1 MRAYT
6 LIILAVLLATT
17 AQADTPAGG
26 AGEPLAPGAWRARYG
41 GQGADDDA
49 FELVT
54 SAAHGTLESF
64 KILKHQY
71 YQKDRASVRG
81 EPADHTTTGPME
93 MVTTWDP
100 EFYPFQ
106 SRVVDLGAGAIVYER
121 ATELGQV
128 GVEGSIAKGVSA
140 PADRREG
147 ERFALRIGERVVPIK
162 AFDEEG
168 ARLDGDAPSGGAAV
182 LYREVPREVW
192 SKEAPVYHLVAS
204 DERSATYIW
213 PDPRERYSTFYVERR
228 LTVLGPYRLGL
239 QVLVHN
245 FGQADLAHRLSMST
259 YGYQNPSAGQGSMFN
274 PVVDRFEAV
283 CSVSEDVTTMPLNDL
298 VEEGEL
304 VTPDGDR
311 VDFVGIQGRYFMAAL
326 VPKNLGP
333 ARCAL
338 GGAPFGVLQVILE
351 RASADKAPASK
362 ARCVPSWYPFAPAS
376 ERCEAV
382 RKRTG
387 MEEDLPYLTLK
398 KRYLEGRSALSPTE
412 RRDHELL
419 LASLHDT
426 LLYDFEIYLGP
437 KDIGLMSEIGHN
449 LTGAIDFWIV
459 GVLAKPMLYLLRF
472 FHGLVPHWGVAI
484 LLLTLLVKA
493 LTWWPSQK
501 SYKQM
506 KEMQKLKPEIDKLK
520 AKFGSDK
527 SRLNQET
534 MNLYKRYNINPL
546 GGCLPM
552 LLQMPIWIA
561 LYRTIYS
568 SVELYQAPLF
578 LWIQD
583 LSSPDP
589 FFVLPVVM
597 GVSMFLQ
604 QMLTPTSGMDE
615 GQAKMMKYIMP
626 IMFTG
631 FMLFLPSGLVLYI
644 FVNTLLS
651 VIQQYW
657 IQRSGPA
664 TAPAKA

>member
-1 MRAYT
+1 MRAFT
-6 LIILAVLLATT
+6 PIILAALLATT
-17 AQADTPAGG
+17 ALADTPADG
-26 AGEPLAPGAWRARYG
+26 ADAPLAPGAWRARHG

-49 FELVT
+49 YELIT

-64 KILKHQY
+64 KILKQQY

-81 EPADHTTTGPME
+81 EPADHTTAGPME

-106 SRVVDLGAGAIVYER
+106 SRLVDLGEGAVIYEK
-121 ATELGQV
+121 AADLGQV
-128 GVEGSIAKGVSA
+128 QVEAGLARGVSA

-147 ERFALRIGERVVPIK
+147 ERFALGVGERVFAVTS
-162 AFDEEG
+162 FEGEG
-168 ARLDGDAPSGGAAV
+168 ARLEGKPPAGGAGV
-182 LYREVPREVW
+182 LYREIPREVW
-192 SKEAPVYHLVAS
+192 TKEDPVYHLTAS
-204 DERSATYIW
+204 DERSASYVW
-213 PDPRERYSTFYVERR
+213 PDPRERYSTFYLERR

-239 QVLVHN
+239 EVLVHN
-245 FGQADLAHRLSMST
+245 FGTADLAHRLTMTS
-259 YGYQNPSAGQGSMFN
+259 YGFQNPSAGQGSMFN

-283 CSVSEDVTTMPLNDL
+283 CSVSEDVTTKPLNDL
-298 VEEGEL
+298 IEEGEL
-304 VTPDGDR
+304 ITPDGDR
-311 VDFVGIQGRYFMAAL
+311 VDFVGIQGRYFMSAL
-326 VPKNLGP
+326 VPLNLGP
-333 ARCAL
+333 SRCAL
-338 GGAPFGVLQVILE
+338 GGADFGVLQVILE
-351 RASADKAPASK
+351 RAAADKAPASK
-362 ARCVPSWYPFAPAS
+362 ARCVPAWYPFAPAS

-387 MEEDLPYLTLK
+387 MDEELPYLTLK
-398 KRYLEGRSALSPTE
+398 KRYLEGRSSLSSSE

-426 LLYDFEIYLGP
+426 LLYDFELYLGP
-437 KDIGLMSEIGHN
+437 KDIGLTSEIGHN
-449 LTGAIDFWIV
+449 LSGAIDFWIV
-459 GVLAKPMLYLLRF
+459 GILAKPMLYLLRF
-472 FHGLVPHWGVAI
+472 FHGVIPHWGMAI

-493 LTWWPSQK
+493 LTWWPSHK

-520 AKFGSDK
+520 AKYGSDK

-534 MNLYKRYNINPL
+534 MSLYKRYNINPL

-552 LLQMPIWIA
+552 LVQMPIWIA

-597 GVSMFLQ
+597 GISMFLQ

-651 VIQQYW
+651 VGQQYW
-657 IQRSGPA
+657 IQRGGS
-664 TAPAKA
+664 TAVAAKA